1 MCALAAI
8 LFIPPGR
15 EIGEMG
21 KYDDGHRVSIT
32 MPIVACGRA
41 QQVGKPIAA
50 GICPVANRLP
60 TGLIVGGRADYKR
73 PLVVAD
79 HGDF

>member
-15 EIGEMG
+15 ENGEMG
-21 KYDDGHRVSIT
+21 KNDDGHRVSIT
-32 MPIVACGRA
+32 MPIVACVRA

-50 GICPVANRLP
+50 GIYPA
-60 TGLIVGGRADYKR
+60 VGEMTRKR
-73 PLVVAD
+73 ER
-79 HGDF
+79 